1 MQMTWRNIYIYI
13 SQDDLNNF
21 FPPVSSFHSRY
32 IKGYHVSFSLTN
44 VTQLPPLDCLVAR
57 NWMLRL
63 DSAFDNRIDRGY
75 FGESCIAH
83 RRKIYKSRISLK
95 RIKVRQSEILASND
109 SLDSRIGTR
118 PPFPSLLFLLF
129 SSPIYRSLFYYTTN
143 RAGEVVARAT

>member
-1 MQMTWRNIYIYI
+1 M
-13 SQDDLNNF
+13 
-21 FPPVSSFHSRY
+21 
-32 IKGYHVSFSLTN
+32 SFSLTN

-95 RIKVRQSEILASND
+95 RIKVRRSEILA
-109 SLDSRIGTR
+109 LRTIPSRTR

>member
-1 MQMTWRNIYIYI
+1 M
-13 SQDDLNNF
+13 
-21 FPPVSSFHSRY
+21 
-32 IKGYHVSFSLTN
+32 SFSLTN

-95 RIKVRQSEILASND
+95 RIKVRDSCVTND
-109 SLDSRIGTR
+109 SLDSLERV
-118 PPFPSLLFLLF
+118 LLFLLF

>member
-13 SQDDLNNF
+13 SQDDNDLNNF

-95 RIKVRQSEILASND
+95 RIKVRDSCVTND
-109 SLDSRIGTR
+109 SLDSLERV
-118 PPFPSLLFLLF
+118 LLFLLF

>member
-13 SQDDLNNF
+13 SQDDNDLNNF
-21 FPPVSSFHSRY
+21 FPSVSSFHSRY

-95 RIKVRQSEILASND
+95 RIKVRDSCVTND
-109 SLDSRIGTR
+109 SLDSLERVLR
-118 PPFPSLLFLLF
+118 FLLSFFFF
-129 SSPIYRSLFYYTTN
+129 SLPQFTVRCFITRRTE
-143 RAGEVVARAT
+143 RAK